1 MGEVFID
8 RSIRHTASA
17 TEQNDG
23 RISFGWLAT
32 ASRERARHRP
42 HTRHSDAISV
52 VNLLRSG
59 THAWHLVHVMVAP
72 THTRFRPIGSS
83 HASLCDRAA
92 ALSDSHAGRTY
103 QTALVREIIASL
115 ESPLHGAVMG
125 SGRSLSSV
133 MTVVPTG
140 AGKTHVALATAA
152 VLQREAGLRV
162 GWCAPR
168 RDLLHQAQHE
178 NRKFRF
184 NIALTLISLFQRNPP
199 QVDLLIM
206 DEAHRDACMTAA
218 TLNSIARPTYIIGL
232 TATPYRL
239 DRARLCYS
247 HILKRCSI
255 QSLQDDGVLSPY
267 RHVAVDSWD
276 PTDVAQTWIASRERF
291 GKTLIFFHTREH
303 ASRCTLLL
311 RRSGVRVE
319 LVSGESD
326 RERQIKAFGDG
337 ELDVL
342 VAMACLTEGFN
353 DPTLATVFCRPASR
367 GLTVQMGGRAF
378 RIDVK
383 TPVKTIV
390 QHRDT
395 PLPFPRIA
403 KPIEQFIVSQGI
415 WRSIGATRDL
425 DSIVQR
431 MRQVAAQTTV
441 SLPSLITKN
450 RSRSAPRPYFKGF
463 DPNDID

>member
-1 MGEVFID
+1 MSRIA
-8 RSIRHTASA
+8 RRIRVAWQGWQGAAPDKSSP
-17 TEQNDG
+17 
-23 RISFGWLAT
+23 ISLA
-32 ASRERARHRP
+32 
-42 HTRHSDAISV
+42 
-52 VNLLRSG
+52 NLLLSG
-59 THAWHLVHVMVAP
+59 SHICHLLHVMVA
-72 THTRFRPIGSS
+72 TAHNRFRPIGTA

-92 ALSDSHAGRTY
+92 ACSDSHSGRHY
-103 QTALVREIIASL
+103 QTALVREIIAGL
-115 ESPLHGAVMG
+115 ESPLHSAVLGA
-125 SGRSLSSV
+125 GRSLASV

-152 VLQREAGLRV
+152 VLQREAGLSV

-168 RDLLHQAQHE
+168 RDLLHQAQQE

-184 NIALTLISLFQRNPP
+184 DIDLTLISLFQRNPP

-218 TLNSIARPTYIIGL
+218 TLNSIARPTYILGL

-247 HILKRCSI
+247 HVLKRCSI
-255 QSLQDDGVLSPY
+255 QSLQDDGFLSPY
-267 RHVAVDSWD
+267 RHVAIDSWD
-276 PTDVAQTWIASRERF
+276 PTDIAKTWITSRHRF
-291 GKTLIFFHTREH
+291 GKTLIFFHTH
-303 ASRCTLLL
+303 AQASRCTLLL
-311 RRSGVRVE
+311 RRAGVRVE

-337 ELDVL
+337 KLDVL

-378 RIDVK
+378 RLDPK

-395 PLPFPRIA
+395 HLPFTRIA
-403 KPIEQFIVSQGI
+403 KPIEQFILSQGI
-415 WRSIGATRDL
+415 WRSIGATREL
-425 DSIVQR
+425 DSIIAR
-431 MRQVAAQTTV
+431 MRLVAAQTTV
-441 SLPSLITKN
+441 SLPRLITKH
-450 RSRSAPRPYFKGF
+450 RSRTAPRPFFKGF